1 LRVELRPPMNAVDIP
16 FPTRHHPLRDD
27 IQTLAQLT
35 DEMLREQGGEELWQL
50 VEQDRLTACRWREG
64 VPGAGDAL
72 AVRVRG
78 RQPRIARELA
88 RAFSAWFQLVNV
100 AEKVHRIRRR
110 REYFQQDGD
119 RPQPGGVEDAIAAL
133 KSSGLSLT
141 EVLALLKQLSIEPVM
156 LAHPMESTRRT
167 SLRRQQRMASLLLKR
182 DDVSLPPN
190 EQRQLLERI
199 RAEVSVDWQTEE
211 HPRERLTVAD
221 EREHAIF
228 YLAEILYRIIPAFY
242 EEIAEALR
250 KLYGASP
257 ESLELPVIVRFGTW
271 VGGDM
276 ESSSDVHAKSIRET
290 LARAQQIIINS
301 YYEECLKL
309 AQTLSQSASRIGIS
323 AAVTRRVEEYRTLL
337 PGAQGLAPSR
347 HDRMPYRTLLGQIAE
362 RLHATYDGRSSG
374 YQQPAQFRADIA
386 LIAQSLLTNHG
397 ARAGYYKVR
406 RLLYR
411 IDTFG
416 FHLATLDLRAH
427 TSLHHAVLA
436 QGLDEPNWSS
446 LTAAERHARLVGILE
461 HDTGPTGTFDALA
474 KRTLAVFDA
483 ITQSRHRYGA
493 DAVGLYVVSGAAQ
506 ADDVLAPL
514 VLARWAGAYD
524 KANDEVALDIA
535 PQFDTVESLEEC
547 GTVMRELLEDG
558 VYKQHL
564 EGRGKLQTVLIGFSD
579 TNQQSGI
586 VASRFAAF
594 RAQRSLTD
602 ALRQAQKQHVLFYS
616 RGGSV
621 PRGGGRIDTLLRAA
635 PAESVNG
642 ILRFTEQGE
651 SISQN
656 YGLLSNAMRT
666 LERAFNTL
674 SQATLAVNRRVAV
687 REGAAL
693 AECVGLA
700 AGHSAQ
706 VWRGLVYEQPQFFDY
721 FRAVTPIDVIERMQI
736 GTHQPA
742 RGERRGVDSIRPA
755 QWVFAWS
762 QSRHMVPA
770 WYGAGSGLEFA
781 KAERGIEMLRRCY
794 RGWPF
799 FRNMIDDIEAM
810 LARADLGVAAHYD
823 RLAPPELRPYGI
835 QVKEEFERC
844 RTLVLEIKESMTLL
858 DTDRTLQR
866 GIALRNPFID
876 PMHFMQVDLLERWRA
891 SGRANRELFEAL
903 QASVSGIAR
912 GLQTTG

>member
-1 LRVELRPPMNAVDIP
+1 MNAVDIP

-27 IQTLAQLT
+27 IETLTQLT

-50 VEQDRLTACRWREG
+50 VEQDRRTAVRWRDG
-64 VPGAGDAL
+64 VAGAADAL

-78 RQPRIARELA
+78 RGPKVARELV

-110 REYFQQDGD
+110 REYFQQDDD

-133 KSSGLSLT
+133 KSAGLSLSD
-141 EVLALLKQLSIEPVM
+141 VLALLKQLSIEPVL

-167 SLRRQQRMASLLLKR
+167 NLRRQQRMADLLLQR
-182 DDVSLPPN
+182 DNATLAPN

-199 RAEVSVDWQTEE
+199 RAEVSADWQTEE

-228 YLAEILYRIIPAFY
+228 YLAEILYRIVPAFY
-242 EEIAEALR
+242 EEIAAALG
-250 KLYGASP
+250 KLYGAPP

-290 LARAQQIIINS
+290 LLRAQQIIINC

-309 AQTLSQSASRIGIS
+309 AQALSQSANRCGIS
-323 AAVTRRVEEYRTLL
+323 AEVTRRIEEYRTLL
-337 PGAQGLAPSR
+337 PGAQGLTPSR
-347 HDRMPYRTLLGQIAE
+347 HDRMPYRILLGQIAE

-374 YQQPAQFRADIA
+374 YQHPAQFRADISLVA
-386 LIAQSLLTNHG
+386 HSLLSNRG
-397 ARAGYYKVR
+397 ARAGYYQVR

-427 TSLHHAVLA
+427 TSVHHAVLA
-436 QGLDEPNWSS
+436 QGLDEPDWTR
-446 LTAAERHARLVGILE
+446 LTSAERHARLVGILE
-461 HDTGPTGTFDALA
+461 SDIGPTGSFDALA

-493 DAVGLYVVSGAAQ
+493 DAIGLYIVGGASQ

-524 KANDEVALDIA
+524 KASDGVALDVA
-535 PQFDTVESLEEC
+535 PQFDTVESLEQC
-547 GTVMRELLEDG
+547 GTVMRELLHDG

-564 EGRGKLQTVLIGFSD
+564 ECRGKLQTVLIGFSD

-602 ALRQAQKQHVLFYS
+602 ALQQAQKQHVLFYS

-621 PRGGGRIDTLLRAA
+621 ARGGGRIDTLLRAA

-642 ILRFTEQGE
+642 VLRFTEQGE

-656 YGLLSNAMRT
+656 YGLLPNAMRT

-674 SQATLAVNRRVAV
+674 AQATLSVKRRVAA

-693 AECVGLA
+693 ADCVGIA

-706 VWRGLVYEQPQFFDY
+706 VWRGLVYEQPQFFDF

-736 GTHQPA
+736 GAIQPQ
-742 RGERRGVDSIRPA
+742 RSERRGVDSIKPA
-755 QWVFAWS
+755 LWVFGWA
-762 QSRHMVPA
+762 QSRHMLPA
-770 WYGAGSGLEFA
+770 WYGAGSGLELA
-781 KAERGIEMLRRCY
+781 RSERGIEMLRLCY

-799 FRNMIDDIEAM
+799 FHNLIDDIEAM
-810 LARADLGVAAHYD
+810 LARADMGVASHYD
-823 RLAPPELRPYGI
+823 RLAPAELRPYGVQI
-835 QVKEEFERC
+835 REEYERSC
-844 RTLVLEIKESMTLL
+844 ALVLEIKETAALL

-866 GIALRNPFID
+866 GIALRNPYID

-891 SGRANRELFEAL
+891 SGRQNRELFEAL
-903 QASVSGIAR
+903 QASVSGISR

>member
-1 LRVELRPPMNAVDIP
+1 MNAADIP

-27 IQTLAQLT
+27 IQTLAELT
-35 DEMLREQGGEELWQL
+35 DEVLREQGGEELWQI
-50 VEQDRLTACRWREG
+50 VEQDRLTAARWRD
-64 VPGAGDAL
+64 GAPAAADAL

-78 RQPRIARELA
+78 RPPRLARELV

-110 REYFQQDGD
+110 REYFQQDSD
-119 RPQPGGVEDAIAAL
+119 RPQPGGVEDALSAL
-133 KSSGLSLT
+133 KSAGLSLT
-141 EVLALLKQLSIEPVM
+141 EIIALLRQLSIEPVL
-156 LAHPMESTRRT
+156 LAHPMEYTRRT
-167 SLRRQQRMASLLLKR
+167 NLRRQQRMASLLLQR
-182 DDVSLPPN
+182 DNVSLAPN
-190 EQRQLLERI
+190 ERSLLLERI
-199 RAEVSVDWQTEE
+199 RAEVSADWQTEE

-221 EREHAIF
+221 EREHAFF
-228 YLAEILYRIIPAFY
+228 YLAEILYRIVPAFY
-242 EEIAEALR
+242 EEIATALG
-250 KLYGASP
+250 KLYGVGP
-257 ESLELPVIVRFGTW
+257 ETLELPVIVRFGTW

-276 ESSSDVHAKSIRET
+276 KFSADVHAKSIRET
-290 LARAQQIIINS
+290 LTRAQQIIINS

-309 AQTLSQSASRIGIS
+309 AQALSQSANRIGIS

-337 PGAQGLAPSR
+337 PGTPGLAPSR
-347 HDRMPYRTLLGQIAE
+347 HDRMPYRILLGQIAE

-374 YQQPAQFRADIA
+374 YQQPAQFRADVA
-386 LIAQSLLTNHG
+386 LVAQSLLANRG
-397 ARAGYYKVR
+397 ARAGYYQVR

-436 QGLDEPNWSS
+436 QGLDEPEWPN
-446 LTAAERHARLVGILE
+446 LTAAERHARLVAILE
-461 HDTGPTGTFDALA
+461 RDTGPTGTFDALA

-493 DAVGLYVVSGAAQ
+493 DAIGLYIVAGAEQ

-524 KANDEVALDIA
+524 KGTGNVGLDVA
-535 PQFDTVESLEEC
+535 PQFDTLASLDGC
-547 GTVMRELLEDG
+547 GTLLRELLQDG

-594 RAQRSLTD
+594 RAQRSLTE
-602 ALRQAQKQHVLFYS
+602 ALNQAQKQHVLFYS

-621 PRGGGRIDTLLRAA
+621 ARGGGRIDTLLRAA

-642 ILRFTEQGE
+642 VLRFTEQGE

-656 YGLLSNAMRT
+656 YGLLPNAMRT
-666 LERAFNTL
+666 LERAFNAL
-674 SQATLAVNRRVAV
+674 AQATLSVKRQVAV
-687 REGAAL
+687 REGVAL
-693 AECVGLA
+693 AECVGIA
-700 AGHSAQ
+700 AARSAQ
-706 VWRGLVYEQPQFFDY
+706 AWRGLVYEPTFYDF

-736 GTHQPA
+736 GSQGPQG
-742 RGERRGVDSIRPA
+742 RGTERRGVDAVRPA
-755 QWVFAWS
+755 LWVFAWA
-762 QSRHMVPA
+762 QSRHMLPA

-781 KAERGIEMLRRCY
+781 RAERGMEMLRRCY

-799 FRNMIDDIEAM
+799 FRNLLDDVEAM
-810 LARADLGVAAHYD
+810 LARADQGVAAQYD
-823 RLAPPELRPYGI
+823 RLAPPELRAYSVRI
-835 QVKEEFERC
+835 REEFERC
-844 RTLVLEIKESMTLL
+844 CALVLDIKESKAIL

-866 GIALRNPFID
+866 GIALRNPHID

-891 SGRANRELFEAL
+891 SGRQNRELFEAL